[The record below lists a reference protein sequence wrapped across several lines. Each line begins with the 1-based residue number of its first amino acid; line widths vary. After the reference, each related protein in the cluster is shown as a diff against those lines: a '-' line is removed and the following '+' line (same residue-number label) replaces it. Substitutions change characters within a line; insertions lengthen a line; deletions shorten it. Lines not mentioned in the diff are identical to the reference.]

1 MGTLYVVA
9 TPIGN
14 LEDMTLRAVRILRE
28 VKLIAAE
35 DTRTTRKLLAHFDIH
50 TPLTSY
56 HEYTEPAKI
65 ERLLDRLAEGDMA
78 LVSEAGMPGIS
89 DPGAPLIQAAIQR
102 RLPVVPVPGASAIL
116 GALAVSGLSTE
127 TFLYLGFLPRR
138 ASDRRARLTQVA
150 EATYTL
156 VLFESP
162 HRLRDTLADLHAVLG
177 ERPVALARELT
188 KLHEEVWRGTLAA
201 AIAHYAEV
209 EPRGEFTLVVGGAT
223 PVAEVWDEAAVRA
236 ALTEAVARGQ
246 RGREAARA
254 VAAQSSW
261 PSRKVYQV
269 LQTLRG
275 RDGTE

>member
-14 LEDMTLRAVRILRE
+14 LEDMTFRAVRVLRE

-102 RLPVVPVPGASAIL
+102 GLPVVPVPGASAIL

-138 ASDRRARLTQVA
+138 PSDRRALLAQVA
-150 EATYTL
+150 QATHTL

-188 KLHEEVWRGTLAA
+188 KLHEEVWRGTLSA
-201 AIAHYAEV
+201 AITHYAEV

-236 ALTEAVARGQ
+236 ALSEALAQGQ
-246 RGREAARA
+246 HGREAARA
-254 VAAQSSW
+254 VAAQAGW
-261 PSRKVYQV
+261 PSREVYQV
-269 LQTLRG
+269 LQELMG
-275 RDGTE
+275 RAGKA

>member
-14 LEDMTLRAVRILRE
+14 LEDMTLRAVRVLRE

-102 RLPVVPVPGASAIL
+102 GLPVVPVPGASAIL
-116 GALAVSGLSTE
+116 AALAVSGLSTE
-127 TFLYLGFLPRR
+127 SFLYLGFLPRR
-138 ASDRRARLTQVA
+138 ASDRRARLAQVA
-150 EATYTL
+150 QATYTL

-201 AIAHYAEV
+201 AIAHYVEV

-223 PVAEVWDEAAVRA
+223 PVAAVWDEAAVRA
-236 ALTEAVARGQ
+236 ALSEALAQGQ
-246 RGREAARA
+246 HGREAARA
-254 VAAQSSW
+254 VAAQAGW
-261 PSRKVYQV
+261 PSREVYEV
-269 LQTLRG
+269 LQEMMG
-275 RDGTE
+275 RDGKA

>member
-14 LEDMTLRAVRILRE
+14 LEDMTLRAVRVLRE

-78 LVSEAGMPGIS
+78 LVSEAGMPGLS
-89 DPGAPLIQAAIQR
+89 DPGAPLVQAAIR
-102 RLPVVPVPGASAIL
+102 RGLPVVPVPGASAIL
-116 GALAVSGLSTE
+116 AALAVSGLSTA

-138 ASDRRARLTQVA
+138 ASDRRDVLAQVA
-150 EATYTL
+150 DAEHTL

-188 KLHEEVWRGTLAA
+188 KLHEEVWRGGLAA

-223 PVAEVWDEAAVRA
+223 PTAETWDEAAVRA
-236 ALTEAVARGQ
+236 ALTEALAQGHY
-246 RGREAARA
+246 GREAARA
-254 VAAQSSW
+254 VAARAGW
-261 PSRKVYQV
+261 PSRTVYQV
-269 LQTLRG
+269 LQTLLAAEG
-275 RDGTE
+275 KE

>member
-65 ERLLDRLAEGDMA
+65 GRLLDRLAEGDMA

-102 RLPVVPVPGASAIL
+102 GLPVVPVPGASAIL
-116 GALAVSGLSTE
+116 AALAVSGLSTE
-127 TFLYLGFLPRR
+127 SFLYLGFLPRR
-138 ASDRRARLTQVA
+138 ASDRRARLAQVA
-150 EATYTL
+150 QATYTL

-162 HRLRDTLADLHAVLG
+162 HRLRDTLADLHTVLG

-223 PVAEVWDEAAVRA
+223 PVAAVWDEAAVRA
-236 ALTEAVARGQ
+236 ALSEALAQGQ
-246 RGREAARA
+246 HGREAARA
-254 VAAQSSW
+254 VAAQAGW
-261 PSRKVYQV
+261 PSREVYEV
-269 LQTLRG
+269 LQEMMG
-275 RDGTE
+275 RDRKA